1 MTIFGV
7 IAAIIVVCILLVLVG
22 ANGHNDL
29 VHLVMS
35 IGRFFVR
42 PFEHLIP
49 QDTIKQ
55 DIVVNWGIA
64 AIVYLLVGSFL
75 ARLTSRW

>member
-1 MTIFGV
+1 MTIFGIIAV
-7 IAAIIVVCILLVLVG
+7 IIIMGILLVLLG
-22 ANGHNDL
+22 ANGHNEL
-29 VHLVMS
+29 VHLMMS
-35 IGRFFVR
+35 VGRFFAH

-49 QDTIKQ
+49 QDNVKQ

-64 AIVYLLVGSFL
+64 AIAYLLVGSFL